1 MVTMVYPEHRK
12 VGEDTVIGWAKDELV
27 NAVIAHKIKIY
38 ASDDEMDADIARIHA
53 SQEYASMTLEE
64 AKYILE
70 DVGAATFGR

>member
-27 NAVIAHKIKIY
+27 NAVIQHKVY